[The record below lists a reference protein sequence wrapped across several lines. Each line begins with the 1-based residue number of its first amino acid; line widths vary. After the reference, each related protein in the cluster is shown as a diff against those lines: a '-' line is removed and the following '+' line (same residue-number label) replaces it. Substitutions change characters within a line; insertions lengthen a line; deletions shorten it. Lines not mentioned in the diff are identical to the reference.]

1 MRLNDKNICQ
11 KNKYYF
17 GIGCG
22 SVGRAVASNTR
33 DVFTINCIER
43 TIVKKKEAGNG
54 PIFKNKH

>member
-1 MRLNDKNICQ
+1 MRLNDKNIRQ

-33 DVFTINCIER
+33 EPRVESSL
-43 TIVKKKEAGNG
+43 G
-54 PIFKNKH
+54 